1 MKHLAVLTIICMTIP
16 PMANAKSCHSN
27 SAQGRGNLNCAAQ
40 HSQSSQNSQT
50 PTSGLGPSGQTPD
63 PSSINQHLGMGIL
76 TPAQPIAVVKPMV
89 APPKPATA
97 LTATQN
103 LAPNPVATSTPKTNP
118 QVAQQTP
125 QPMKDPMATP
135 QPIPQ
140 VAQQTPQPMKAPMAT
155 PQPIPQVAQQTP
167 QPMKAPMATPQ
178 PIPQVAQQTPQ
189 PMKAPMATPQP
200 IPQVAQQT
208 PQPMKAPMATPQP
221 IPQVAQQTPQPIKAP
236 MATPQP
242 IPQVTQQTPQPM
254 KAPMATTQP
263 IPQVA
268 QQTPQPM
275 KAPMATPQPIPQLA
289 KQTPQPMAVL
299 VPHHTKGTINPRPQV
314 VQMPEKS
321 SPTVTGTQSSKGATH
336 HILTG
341 NPSEGL
347 GALRISGAI
356 LTSEIV
362 EPGIQNQRVELYR
375 SNDAKE
381 VLYQDVIPMDKTG
394 FHLTIIGT
402 RPPTYQ

>member
-178 PIPQVAQQTPQ
+178 PIPQ
-189 PMKAPMATPQP
+189 
-200 IPQVAQQT
+200 
-208 PQPMKAPMATPQP
+208 
-221 IPQVAQQTPQPIKAP
+221 
-236 MATPQP
+236 
-242 IPQVTQQTPQPM
+242 
-254 KAPMATTQP
+254 
-263 IPQVA
+263 
-268 QQTPQPM
+268 
-275 KAPMATPQPIPQLA
+275 LA

>member
-1 MKHLAVLTIICMTIP
+1 MKA
-16 PMANAKSCHSN
+16 
-27 SAQGRGNLNCAAQ
+27 
-40 HSQSSQNSQT
+40 
-50 PTSGLGPSGQTPD
+50 
-63 PSSINQHLGMGIL
+63 
-76 TPAQPIAVVKPMV
+76 
-89 APPKPATA
+89 
-97 LTATQN
+97 
-103 LAPNPVATSTPKTNP
+103 
-118 QVAQQTP
+118 
-125 QPMKDPMATP
+125 PMATP

-140 VAQQTPQPMKAPMAT
+140 LAQQTPQPMKAPMAT

-167 QPMKAPMATPQ
+167 QPM
-178 PIPQVAQQTPQ
+178 
-189 PMKAPMATPQP
+189 
-200 IPQVAQQT
+200 
-208 PQPMKAPMATPQP
+208 
-221 IPQVAQQTPQPIKAP
+221 
-236 MATPQP
+236 
-242 IPQVTQQTPQPM
+242 
-254 KAPMATTQP
+254 
-263 IPQVA
+263 
-268 QQTPQPM
+268 
-275 KAPMATPQPIPQLA
+275 
-289 KQTPQPMAVL
+289 AVL

-314 VQMPEKS
+314 VQMPGKS

-402 RPPTYQ
+402 RPPIYQ